1 MFGCCLLQQ
10 KNLRVLRTTN
20 MLALLTESLYI
31 SNPDEAAILNKVAFI
46 EDIAQGH
53 VNGSVKCFSL
63 KKKKVDENQYHT
75 VIKGDTVPKL
85 AKEYGSK
92 PKAGTSLM
100 MTMSLRVTRSCM

>member
-1 MFGCCLLQQ
+1 MFGGCLPQQ
-10 KNLRVLRTTN
+10 KNLQVLRTTN
-20 MLALLTESLYI
+20 MLALLTESLCI
-31 SNPDEAAILNKVAFI
+31 SNPNEAAILKKVAFI

-92 PKAGTSLM
+92 PKAGTNLM
-100 MTMSLRVTRSCM
+100 MTIPLRLARSCV